1 MMILNDKI
9 RQEIVELLS
18 KNIQDVKYF
27 HNGRKAFTDL
37 EQELPA
43 IAVFIDEVYQ
53 DDYTVCE
60 DENDAFVKIGI
71 YLPLGAT
78 EGQLDVIAEQIT
90 SVMRDAT
97 FKNLDECEIKR
108 YTYDYDPTESDWI
121 TSTLHYQV
129 KFYSYKG
136 D

>member
-43 IAVFIDEVYQ
+43 MFSE
-53 DDYTVCE
+53 
-60 DENDAFVKIGI
+60 
-71 YLPLGAT
+71 P
-78 EGQLDVIAEQIT
+78 
-90 SVMRDAT
+90 
-97 FKNLDECEIKR
+97 
-108 YTYDYDPTESDWI
+108 
-121 TSTLHYQV
+121 
-129 KFYSYKG
+129 
-136 D
+136 